1 MNIIFL
7 GAPGAGKGTCA
18 VRVSEKYAIPHISTG
33 DIFRANIR
41 NNTELGKRAKSFI
54 DKGQL
59 VPDEV
64 VIDIVADRLLKD
76 DCVTGYVLDGFPRT
90 IAQAEAL
97 DKAASIDIVIN
108 LVVADDVIIT
118 RLAGRRACGCG
129 NTSHVSW
136 LNDGITCPKCGME
149 MYQREDDKEETV
161 KNRLNVYYAET
172 SPLIGY
178 YTKKG
183 NLVNVD
189 GSSGVDN
196 VIEEVYKVLSKI

>member
-18 VRVSEKYAIPHISTG
+18 VRVSEKYNIPHISTG

-41 NNTELGKRAKSFI
+41 ANTELGKEAKSYM

-59 VPDEV
+59 VPDKV
-64 VIDIVADRLLKD
+64 VIDIVADRLTQD
-76 DCVTGYVLDGFPRT
+76 DCKAGYILDGFPRT

-97 DKAASIDIVIN
+97 EGATTIDAVIN
-108 LVVADDVIIT
+108 LKVDDDVIIK

-129 NTSHVSW
+129 NTSHVDW
-136 LNDGITCPKCGME
+136 LNGGNECDKCGAD
-149 MYQREDDKEETV
+149 MYQRDDDKEDTV
-161 KNRLNVYYAET
+161 KNRLAVYHKET

-178 YTKKG
+178 YDNKG
-183 NLVNVD
+183 KLIDIVGTGKVD
-189 GSSGVDN
+189 EVVEAIYE
-196 VIEEVYKVLSKI
+196 VIDKL